1 MGRRT
6 GGLIGAWAEAQ
17 RQQQRQY
24 EEARRQQARQ
34 QRAHEREQ
42 RSYERDL
49 ARMHREQRAA
59 YRAAREADALRR
71 TEEIEARVAE
81 LSGLLV
87 AGCRAPAFRVA
98 ALRREERI
106 AEFAPGPLAVPVPVP
121 DPRAYVAR
129 DGGWG
134 PGARAR
140 AQREA
145 EERYRRDWEAARL
158 AEERRLRE
166 LADYRH
172 RYETWAAA
180 RIAEARAH
188 NEGTG
193 AMTAALRAAEP
204 DTVVEYF
211 SAALYANSVWPEGF
225 PRQVTAA
232 FDPGPRQLVLGWEL
246 PALDVVPEARAARY
260 LINADQVKETPRPV
274 TQRRALYREVLAQSV
289 LLALRDVFAADEYGL
304 LASVALNGFV
314 DDFDPATGRRA
325 EIVVAS
331 VLADRTAFDGLR
343 LATVNPVECLTDALR
358 GTLSAKPDQRT
369 AVRPVRTPEQVGAE
383 VVSHGGGDE
392 PDLLEMDPLAFEDLV
407 AELFRARG
415 MQAVT
420 TQRSGDGGVDVD
432 AVDPDPISGGKIV
445 VQVKR
450 YRNTVPPSAVRDL
463 YGTVQDQGANKGVLV
478 TTSGFGPGSYTFANG
493 KPLTLVSGAELV
505 DLLHMHGLRGRLGGG
520 DRSGGGGSGAGARG
534 ASDAVTLAHGP
545 AATGSVP
552 RPGAGSVSGT
562 AGGTA
567 DGPGGVPAGVPGG
580 GPGGANA
587 PTLLLPT
594 GPDGLPVSGGAGA
607 SAFPG
612 PRHDGGDDTHGDAAH
627 GDAAHGDDGYGDDGY
642 GEEYNV
648 LGMSWSG
655 AVALDVCALVCR
667 GGRVLADDW
676 FVFFNNPRTPDGSVR
691 MLGGFGGD
699 RAAVRVAFDG
709 LPAGADRLVLVAAV
723 DPEVNPDADLAG
735 FTGAGIR
742 LRDADGTELDRLEV
756 SDGRPGE
763 TALVLGSFRR
773 RAGGDWDFVVGG
785 KGYEGGLEA
794 LVEDFGIEV
803 E

>member
-1 MGRRT
+1 MGRRS

-24 EEARRQQARQ
+24 EEGRRQQARQ
-34 QRAHEREQ
+34 QRAYERDQ
-42 RSYERDL
+42 RARERDL
-49 ARMHREQRAA
+49 ARMHREQQAA
-59 YRAAREADALRR
+59 YRRQRETDALRR
-71 TEEIEARVAE
+71 TEEIETRVAE

-98 ALRREERI
+98 ALRREESVE
-106 AEFAPGPLAVPVPVP
+106 AFAPGPLAVPVPMP
-121 DPRAYVAR
+121 DPRAYEAR
-129 DGGWG
+129 GGGWG

-140 AQREA
+140 AQQEA
-145 EERYRRDWEAARL
+145 QERFRRDWDAARL

-172 RYETWAAA
+172 RYETWAAG
-180 RIAEARAH
+180 RLAEVRGH
-188 NEGTG
+188 NRGVG
-193 AMTAALRAAEP
+193 SMSAALRAAEP

-225 PRQVTAA
+225 PRQVSAA
-232 FDPGPRQLVLGWEL
+232 FDPGPRQFVLTWEL
-246 PALDVVPEARAARY
+246 PALDVVPESKSARY
-260 LINADQVKETPRPV
+260 LINADQVKESPRPV

-289 LLALRDVFAADEYGL
+289 LLALRDVFAADEHGV

-314 DDFDPATGRRA
+314 DDHDPATGRRA

-331 VLADRTAFDGLR
+331 VVAERAAFGELR
-343 LATVNPVECLTDALR
+343 LEMVNAVDCLTGALR

-369 AVRPVRTPEQVGAE
+369 AVRPVRLPEQVGAG
-383 VVSHGGGDE
+383 VISHGGGAE
-392 PDLLEMDPLAFEDLV
+392 PDLLEMDPLEFEGLV

-478 TTSGFGPGSYTFANG
+478 TTSGFGPGSYTFAGG
-493 KPLTLVSGAELV
+493 KPLTLVSGPELV
-505 DLLHMHGLRGRLGGG
+505 DLLHAHGLRGRLGGG
-520 DRSGGGGSGAGARG
+520 PTAPGAQGAGPAGPAGPAGSAGAVAASASAPTLVMPSGPDGPGSAGARHG
-534 ASDAVTLAHGP
+534 GPGDRSAHGP
-545 AATGSVP
+545 
-552 RPGAGSVSGT
+552 
-562 AGGTA
+562 
-567 DGPGGVPAGVPGG
+567 
-580 GPGGANA
+580 
-587 PTLLLPT
+587 
-594 GPDGLPVSGGAGA
+594 
-607 SAFPG
+607 
-612 PRHDGGDDTHGDAAH
+612 
-627 GDAAHGDDGYGDDGY
+627 GDDGTYRSGDGDTYGGGD
-642 GEEYNV
+642 YNV

-655 AVALDVCALVCR
+655 SVALDVCVLVCR
-667 GGRVLADDW
+667 GGRVLGDDW
-676 FVFFNNPRTPDGSVR
+676 FVFFNNPGTPDGSVR
-691 MLGGFGGD
+691 MLGGFAGD

-709 LPAGADRLVLVAAV
+709 LPAAADRLVLVAAV

-742 LRDADGTELDRLEV
+742 LRDADGTELDQLEV

-773 RAGGDWDFVVGG
+773 RAGGDWNFVVGG
-785 KGYEGGLEA
+785 KGYEGGLGA
-794 LVEDFGIEV
+794 LVGDFGIDV